1 IAASQVWHLN
11 MNVDSPLLHGLPMR
25 TAVGTTRCP
34 SINIYYLRMIR
45 LIEALL
51 QIGKLVSNW
60 RVRHL
65 REAILTKVGIGG
77 DRYCLNQLSYSL
89 YRLRAN
95 GLSPHK
101 AKRQTRRL
109 TERGAKVGFS
119 FIIFQ
124 TTLRLQRREL
134 SSSSSVA
141 TSRLSNELESA
152 FHKSDF

>member
-1 IAASQVWHLN
+1 
-11 MNVDSPLLHGLPMR
+11 
-25 TAVGTTRCP
+25 
-34 SINIYYLRMIR
+34 MIR

-65 REAILTKVGIGG
+65 REAILTKVGIAA
-77 DRYCLNQLSYSL
+77 DRYCLNQLSYSP

-95 GLSPHK
+95 GLSPHE

-152 FHKSDF
+152 FHKSDFSLQSIIRLFKAEPFYYSRRLEFGPVLLITNEEVRIYA